1 MMTTL
6 NRIYPD
12 ELQQQVIK
20 EVKDNN
26 RLISDVAKQYNVSAK
41 TIYQWVKKRKQPLKS
56 VSKQQDL
63 ATEIATEIANL
74 QKRLFQLNQ
83 ELVSV
88 KGH

>member
-1 MMTTL
+1 MTTL
-6 NRIYPD
+6 NRRYPD

>member
-1 MMTTL
+1 MTTL